1 MAILEFPIRQSAPN
15 YIVLKYICVSRF
27 RVLPAQYQILSSCPS
42 LLYVHGG
49 PMGIFNIRS
58 ENFWVNQNEKCE
70 NILSIRSGSCAE
82 ELPISEGE
90 LQWKMGCN
98 IQRRVILRNNFDV
111 KVQSSDKLDSRDCGI
126 KDVCVLELGCGSRQT
141 SPTNILNPPSKLGEI
156 RISRTSF
163 DLFH

>member
-15 YIVLKYICVSRF
+15 YIALKYICVSRF
-27 RVLPAQYQILSSCPS
+27 RVLPAQYQILSLCPS

-111 KVQSSDKLDSRDCGI
+111 KVQVQVTSWTAEIVASKTFVYLSLDAGLAKLLQLI
-126 KDVCVLELGCGSRQT
+126 
-141 SPTNILNPPSKLGEI
+141 
-156 RISRTSF
+156 F
-163 DLFH
+163 